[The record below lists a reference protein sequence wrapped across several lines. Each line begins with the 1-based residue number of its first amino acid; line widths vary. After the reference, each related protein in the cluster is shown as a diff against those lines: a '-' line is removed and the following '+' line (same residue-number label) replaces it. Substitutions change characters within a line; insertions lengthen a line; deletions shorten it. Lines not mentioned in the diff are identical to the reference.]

1 MQRTKG
7 TVIITGSSRG
17 LGRAFAEVCA
27 GRGMDL
33 LLAALPGE
41 GLPDLAAS
49 LAAAYGIEARALE
62 VDLSDP
68 AGIGLL
74 IEEAGKLRRAPVLLV
89 NNAGRGENGAFDAL
103 PLEAHRGTVALNIQA
118 TVTLTHALI
127 PILARAAPARI
138 ITVASLAA
146 FQPMPLFSIYAASKA
161 FLKSWGLA
169 LSEELA
175 PLGITSTVLAPG
187 GIYTNEEVRRKV
199 EAQGLVGWL
208 STQEP
213 SEVALAALRG
223 AERGKTLVIPGRF
236 NRLVALLS
244 SIAPDALKARA
255 VHARW
260 KWSLARVAGRG
271 LAKGGAK

>member
-1 MQRTKG
+1 
-7 TVIITGSSRG
+7 
-17 LGRAFAEVCA
+17 
-27 GRGMDL
+27 MDL

-41 GLPDLAAS
+41 GLPALADS
-49 LAAAYGIEARALE
+49 LAAAYGIEAQALE
-62 VDLSDP
+62 VDLAEA
-68 AGIGLL
+68 AGLGLL
-74 IEEAGKLRRAPVLLV
+74 IEEAGRLVRAPVLLV
-89 NNAGRGENGAFDAL
+89 NNAGRGENGAFDTM
-103 PLEAHRGTVALNIQA
+103 PVEAHRGTVALNIEA

-169 LSEELA
+169 LAEELA

-199 EAQGLVGWL
+199 EAQGLVGRW

-223 AERGKTLVIPGRF
+223 AERGRTLVIPGPF

-244 SIAPDALKARA
+244 SLAPDALKARA

-260 KWSLARVAGRG
+260 KWALARTAGPGFAGNR
-271 LAKGGAK
+271 AK